1 MLPEDIKSFVT
12 QTRLLNAPQ
21 EYKDK
26 VAELLGESLTT
37 KQVVDRLTDC
47 VIKLL
52 EGQKLES
59 IQITTEDMEKQSK
72 TEVEV
77 KLDEKGFNFTIKKA
91 RHSLHLI

>member
-1 MLPEDIKSFVT
+1 MLPEEIKSFVT

-26 VAELLGESLTT
+26 IAELLGESLTT

-47 VIKLL
+47 VIMLL

-59 IQITTEDMEKQSK
+59 IQITPEDMEKQSK
-72 TEVEV
+72 TEVEI